1 MKFPTLKDELVRT
14 PERDATVWRPPS
26 REQIERLRKKYPV
39 GTIVEL
45 ISMED
50 AQSPPLGTLGKIH
63 GVDDAG
69 SILVAWQNGSSL
81 SLIPEA
87 DDFRI
92 VKEAEQDG

>member
-1 MKFPTLKDELVRT
+1 MKF
-14 PERDATVWRPPS
+14 PS
-26 REQIERLRKKYPV
+26 REQIERLRKKYPA
-39 GTIVEL
+39 GTVVEL
-45 ISMED
+45 VEMQDSQ
-50 AQSPPLGTLGKIH
+50 APPARTLGTVW

>member
-1 MKFPTLKDELVRT
+1 MKLPTLKDELVRT

-26 REQIERLRKKYPV
+26 REQIERLRKQYPA
-39 GTIVEL
+39 GTVVEL

-50 AQSPPLGTLGKIH
+50 TQAPPAGTLGTVW

-69 SILVAWQNGSSL
+69 SILCRWQNGSSL
-81 SLIPEA
+81 SLIPEV

-92 VKEAEQDG
+92 VQEAHHE

>member
-1 MKFPTLKDELVRT
+1 MKFPMLKDELVRT

-26 REQIERLRKKYPV
+26 REQIERLRKKYPA

-45 ISMED
+45 VSMED
-50 AQSPPLGTLGKIH
+50 AQSPPLGTLGRIH

-69 SILVAWQNGSSL
+69 SILVSWQNGSSL
-81 SLIPEA
+81 SLIPEV

-92 VKEAEQDG
+92 MKEAHHE

>member
-1 MKFPTLKDELVRT
+1 MKFPSKAE
-14 PERDATVWRPPS
+14 
-26 REQIERLRKKYPV
+26 IEWLRKKYPA

-45 ISMED
+45 ISMDD
-50 AQSPPLGTLGKIH
+50 AQSPPSGTLGRIQ

-81 SLIPEA
+81 SLIPEV

-92 VKEAEQDG
+92 VKEVEQDG